1 MVYFRVIEMDIVFWT
16 GLLSSITQYSAV
28 IVVTI
33 FIVDF
38 FSYRSKKA
46 LLIATFYFF
55 LLLVILSAIA
65 NSLLQTYASGA
76 LHHITFQHCYS
87 NILLATTIHVFF
99 GLLIFCLYL
108 KSIALGTMSLA
119 VNMWNNVQNR
129 H

>member
-1 MVYFRVIEMDIVFWT
+1 MVYLRVIEMEIVFWT
-16 GLLSSITQYSAV
+16 GLLSFITQYSAV
-28 IVVTI
+28 IVITI

-55 LLLVILSAIA
+55 LLLVINSVIA
-65 NSLLQTYASGA
+65 NFLLQTYASGA
-76 LHHITFQHCYS
+76 LHHVTFQHCYS
-87 NILLATTIHVFF
+87 NILLATSIHVFF

-108 KSIALGTMSLA
+108 KSIALGAASLA
-119 VNMWNNVQNR
+119 VNVWNNVQNR